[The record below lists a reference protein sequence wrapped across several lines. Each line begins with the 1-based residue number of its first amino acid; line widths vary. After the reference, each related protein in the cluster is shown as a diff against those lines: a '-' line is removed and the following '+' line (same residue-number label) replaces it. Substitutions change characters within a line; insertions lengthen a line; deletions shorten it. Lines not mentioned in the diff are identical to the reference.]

1 MELSTLIVV
10 TTNITIALIFKT
22 VPIIACDIIREKF
35 RLIIRQKMKVAKLTR
50 PLKKPQDSSN
60 FDRMSETQTSI
71 IPT

>member
-1 MELSTLIVV
+1 MIFIEMELSMHTAVII
-10 TTNITIALIFKT
+10 NITIALIFKT

-60 FDRMSETQTSI
+60 IDIE
-71 IPT
+71 